1 MGGPPSEAGA
11 CQVRV
16 TWALPPVAA
25 RFCGAEG
32 GEFGGGGGG
41 EFESFQAVKG
51 WSSQW
56 YGPSQKTNPCTSREM
71 LPFDCSWPSV
81 SLLHDGTFGPQ
92 WPFPNQ
98 SRSIPMIMYPLVV
111 PTVMLCPGVVQEA

>member
-1 MGGPPSEAGA
+1 MGDPPSEAGA

-25 RFCGAEG
+25 RFCGADG
-32 GEFGGGGGG
+32 GVGGAD
-41 EFESFQAVKG
+41 SLQPVSG

-56 YGPSQKTNPCTSREM
+56 YGPSQKTKPWKSREM

-81 SLLHDGTFGPQ
+81 SLLHEGTFGPQ
-92 WPFPNQ
+92 KPRPNQ
-98 SRSIPMIMYPLVV
+98 SRSISIFMYPLVV
-111 PTVMLCPGVVQEA
+111 PRVMICPAFVQKVLLPG